1 MFPADFRYQVSFLF
15 RLSIQPHSSFTVI
28 CVANAPSLITYYL
41 TSVLSGM
48 GLSDLMSRVISGVNG
63 TCYFLTSLIAITII
77 ERVGRRP
84 LMLWTA
90 AAQCATMAVLAGL
103 YNIEQ
108 VPPNGP
114 GNKAAQVVSVLCL
127 FLFNTWF
134 SIGWL
139 GMTWLYPAEVTP
151 LRIRAPANALSTAS
165 NWIFNFMV
173 RSSSLVKII
182 GKWNADGQV
191 VMATGPMFANIRWG
205 TYALFA
211 ALNGL
216 VIFPSVYLFFPETK
230 KYSLEDVSD
239 LPFSLFLT
247 RPLSRLNHTI
257 LHSRCIPSPHSLKG
271 TPPATHFAC
280 GSCSANS

>member
-1 MFPADFRYQVSFLF
+1 M
-15 RLSIQPHSSFTVI
+15 T
-28 CVANAPSLITYYL
+28 NTPSLITYYL

-108 VPPNGP
+108 PPPNGP

-173 RSSSLVKII
+173 SRPFLSSHTSHLVP
-182 GKWNADGQV
+182 GANDQV

-230 KYSLEDVSD
+230 KYSLEDVSLSAP
-239 LPFSLFLT
+239 LPHPHILSHYNINPIRLIISHSCYPLT
-247 RPLSRLNHTI
+247 QL
-257 LHSRCIPSPHSLKG
+257 
-271 TPPATHFAC
+271 ATRFAR
-280 GSCSANS
+280 GSY